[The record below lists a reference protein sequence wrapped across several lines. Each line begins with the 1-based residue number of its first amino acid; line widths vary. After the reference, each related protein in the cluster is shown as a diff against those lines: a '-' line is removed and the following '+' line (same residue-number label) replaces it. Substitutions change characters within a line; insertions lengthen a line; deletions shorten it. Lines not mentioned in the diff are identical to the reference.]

1 VNKGKEDTPVNR
13 KSFVVV
19 IILGLA
25 LSTGL
30 VASPQTAEAVLVQGS
45 LPPATV
51 VDAVQAMALTPAT
64 AVEDIAPTP
73 SFAVQFPRPLPRF
86 KRSPDLGKSLFDLN
100 LIAMMGLN
108 LADYLTTR
116 EALKHPG
123 LEESNPLM
131 KPFVKSPALFAAIK
145 FGSTAL
151 TYWSMKSIFKKNR
164 TAAWV
169 LTTASNVLIGYVV
182 ANNLQNIEKA
192 KRLR

>member
-1 VNKGKEDTPVNR
+1 MNR
-13 KSFVVV
+13 KSFVAV

-30 VASPQTAEAVLVQGS
+30 VASPQTAEAVIVQGS

-51 VDAVQAMALTPAT
+51 ADAVQAMALTPAT
-64 AVEDIAPTP
+64 AVEGIAPTP
-73 SFAVQFPRPLPRF
+73 TLAVQFPRPLPGF

-100 LIAMMGLN
+100 LITMLGLN

-116 EALKHPG
+116 EALKYPG